1 MKEDMLEVLIYLFEN
16 YIIDGVSFE
25 PGQDELAKE
34 LVGAGF
40 AGEEID
46 KAFVWLEDLMEI
58 CEQDENRQLQVHSSH
73 SLRFYTDEEM
83 LRLKIP
89 GQSLLTRLV
98 NVGVLDQFSR
108 EMVIDRVMA
117 LDSQEVNLDHIKWVV
132 LMVMS
137 NQPGFAEI
145 AEWAEVVV
153 TEDMLPVFH

>member
-46 KAFVWLEDLMEI
+46 KAFVWLEDLLDI
-58 CEQDENRQLQVHSSH
+58 CEQEDNGGLQQASS
-73 SLRFYTDEEM
+73 SLRYYTEDEA
-83 LRLKIP
+83 LRLRIE

-108 EMVIDRVMA
+108 ETVIDRVMA
-117 LDSQEVNLDHIKWVV
+117 LDSAEVNLDHIKWVV
-132 LMVMS
+132 LMVLS
-137 NQPGFAEI
+137 NQPGFSEI

>member
-16 YIIDGVSFE
+16 YIVDGISFQ
-25 PGQDELAKE
+25 PGQDALAKE

-46 KAFVWLEDLMEI
+46 KAFVWLEELLELCEHDESQHLRQQASSSFRIYTKDEI
-58 CEQDENRQLQVHSSH
+58 QCLQS
-73 SLRFYTDEEM
+73 E
-83 LRLKIP
+83 

-98 NVGVLDQFSR
+98 TIGVLDQFSR

-117 LDSQEVNLDHIKWVV
+117 LQSEDVDLDHIKWVV
-132 LMVMS
+132 LMVLS

-153 TEDMLPVFH
+153 SDELMPVFH